1 MIQGPICSSCW
12 ETECEHCVGEPLL
25 QVRLQLFLVF
35 IYLSIITIRDCY
47 DTEEMTLEQNQF
59 RFKDFIDQQTGEVL

>member
-1 MIQGPICSSCW
+1 MIQGPICSSSW

-25 QVRLQLFLVF
+25 QVRLQLFF
-35 IYLSIITIRDCY
+35 YLYIITTRDCY

>member
-12 ETECEHCVGEPLL
+12 EADCEHCVGEPLL
-25 QVRLQLFLVF
+25 QVRLQLFF
-35 IYLSIITIRDCY
+35 YLSIITTRDCY